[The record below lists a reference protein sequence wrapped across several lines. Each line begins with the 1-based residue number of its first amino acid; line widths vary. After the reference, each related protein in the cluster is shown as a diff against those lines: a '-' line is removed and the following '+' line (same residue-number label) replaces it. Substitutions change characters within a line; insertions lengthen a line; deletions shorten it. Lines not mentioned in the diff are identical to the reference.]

1 MRNELSLG
9 LSGAL
14 GIRYR
19 CFMDYVYEEWSVTAE
34 REVSRARFRAF
45 MWPRVLLHFL
55 KRSWHPF
62 PKAPEKPETI
72 LVIGVLLLGDVLM
85 LSGLLKRLRQRYPHA
100 LIRIAVPPSVVP
112 LFSGRPWDVEAVAI
126 SPRLPSTLKALCNLG
141 TPDLAIIAGE
151 NRYAWIARAVGAKWI
166 VGHQDMPR
174 GFHSRALDQ
183 AIPYP
188 AEPCSQTELLALLAG
203 DGSLPPYEKGEWPS
217 PRFQSFSRP
226 AEPYVLLHVGASR
239 ALKRWSPDR
248 WRRLANALAST
259 GCLVIWS
266 CGPGEEELLDEIEV
280 EGVRYAGNLDL
291 SQLWH
296 LVAGAQA
303 VICPDTGIAHLA
315 RVIGRPACV
324 LVGPADVQLV
334 GNGRF
339 WSNMPCRW
347 LNASVGCR
355 DQPYVFNRP
364 LPWSASCRRADSD
377 CAENACMQGLDPES
391 VLAVF
396 SSLTPDIFLGKSLR

>member
-1 MRNELSLG
+1 MASIPKGTREAGNHSC
-9 LSGAL
+9 
-14 GIRYR
+14 YR
-19 CFMDYVYEEWSVTAE
+19 CSATGRCADAE
-34 REVSRARFRAF
+34 RAVEAFAAAIPARSDPNRGSTVCRA
-45 MWPRVLLHFL
+45 P
-55 KRSWHPF
+55 
-62 PKAPEKPETI
+62 
-72 LVIGVLLLGDVLM
+72 
-85 LSGLLKRLRQRYPHA
+85 
-100 LIRIAVPPSVVP
+100 
-112 LFSGRPWDVEAVAI
+112 FSGRPWDVEAVAI

-291 SQLWH
+291 SA
-296 LVAGAQA
+296 VAFGGRGPGSNLSGYRNRSPGPRNRPAGLCA
-303 VICPDTGIAHLA
+303 GGSCRCA
-315 RVIGRPACV
+315 IGR
-324 LVGPADVQLV
+324 
-334 GNGRF
+334 
-339 WSNMPCRW
+339 
-347 LNASVGCR
+347 
-355 DQPYVFNRP
+355 
-364 LPWSASCRRADSD
+364 
-377 CAENACMQGLDPES
+377 
-391 VLAVF
+391 
-396 SSLTPDIFLGKSLR
+396 